1 MTRHRLVVRPHRPL
15 RNGLIYA
22 ALAAVIL
29 AMIAGAYQFGQI
41 RAGYDSTLAI
51 QQQNQQNNEIEAL
64 TQRNQELRDR
74 IALLERSAE
83 IDKEAAGRLQVN
95 VAAAQDELL
104 KLREELAFYRGIIS
118 PQDSVAG
125 LRIQNMRIQAS
136 PVENQFRYRLVLIQA
151 VDHDRN
157 VSGKVTMTLRG
168 ELRGEDVSLPVADL
182 VTSNADKFE
191 FSFKYF
197 QNLEGDFQLPDG
209 FKPSQLDVVVM
220 PSGRGAEEV
229 SRSFGWQEIT
239 G

>member
-209 FKPSQLDVVVM
+209 FKPSQLDVVVI
-220 PSGRGAEEV
+220 PSGCDAEEV